1 MKMRLLLNQQNRPI
15 LNADIKLDRDAGIL
29 LKSVRT
35 GVGVIIL
42 SIKASPPTTAA
53 AAAARTQE

>member
-1 MKMRLLLNQQNRPI
+1 MRVLLNQDNRPI

-42 SIKASPPTTAA
+42 SIKTCSPPSATAA
-53 AAAARTQE
+53 HVAE

>member
-1 MKMRLLLNQQNRPI
+1 
-15 LNADIKLDRDAGIL
+15 

-42 SIKASPPTTAA
+42 SIKASTPPSAA
-53 AAAARTQE
+53 TAAAARTPQ